1 MWGCRKRRYPD
12 PEQVIEVESRPHV
25 ERVALGRAATF
36 IHLSGRRE
44 TESECRYGIVAG
56 FPDGKMREFFQIG
69 TIF

>member
-1 MWGCRKRRYPD
+1 MG
-12 PEQVIEVESRPHV
+12 SRPHA

-36 IHLSGRRE
+36 INLSGRRE
-44 TESECRYGIVAG
+44 AESECRYGIVAG